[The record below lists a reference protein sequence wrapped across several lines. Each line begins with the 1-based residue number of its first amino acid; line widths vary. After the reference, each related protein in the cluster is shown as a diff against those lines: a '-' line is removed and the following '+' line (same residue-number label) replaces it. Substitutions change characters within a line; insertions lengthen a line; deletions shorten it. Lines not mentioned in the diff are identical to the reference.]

1 MKSFSLFF
9 ALALIASL
17 SFGQELKLESEPQE
31 EKGVPVLSFD
41 EMSYNFG
48 DIKQGDKVS
57 HTFTFTNT
65 GSAPLLINRVQTTCG
80 CTVPKWPK
88 EPIAP
93 NGTGEISATFNSSGK
108 QGIQNKAITIHSNA
122 SEPVMRLTLK
132 SNVLKAAPPAGSGK

>member
-1 MKSFSLFF
+1 MKTLSLFF
-9 ALALIASL
+9 VLAIVASL
-17 SFGQELKLESEPQE
+17 SYAQDLELENEPQQ
-31 EKGVPVLSFD
+31 EKGVPVLSFEEKSFD
-41 EMSYNFG
+41 FG

-57 HTFTFTNT
+57 HTFKFTNT

-80 CTVPKWPK
+80 CTVPKWPR

-93 NGTGEISATFNSSGK
+93 QASGEISATFNSTGK

-132 SNVLKAAPPAGSGK
+132 SNVLKPGSTGGSGK